1 MQYKMQYIAAAIYY
15 SKFLLNIASRRN
27 GPGLRLP
34 VWKADS
40 RIKMPCAARY
50 PIDNVSVHFTLRF
63 PPSCPALATP
73 TASALLPSPLP
84 PPSLRFPSRHVAAPG
99 IRRLAQPLRAGRPR
113 LQAPPP
119 APAPA
124 EEVAEEPDVT
134 PPLRLLEPP
143 QVDDPF
149 PPEVPVSLSNSWN
162 FLLLGV

>member
-1 MQYKMQYIAAAIYY
+1 M
-15 SKFLLNIASRRN
+15 
-27 GPGLRLP
+27 
-34 VWKADS
+34 
-40 RIKMPCAARY
+40 
-50 PIDNVSVHFTLRF
+50 
-63 PPSCPALATP
+63 ATP

-84 PPSLRFPSRHVAAPG
+84 PPSLRFPSRHVAVPG

-143 QVDDPF
+143 QEEDPF
-149 PPEVPVSLSNSWN
+149 PPEVPVSLPNPWN
-162 FLLLGV
+162 FLFLGVLNCRESF